1 MSTYMFFLHWTPSSR
16 YCRIYHLNFLH
27 LNHIR
32 VIQVLRNSQ
41 YLVCPLYLSR
51 QISNVIFGIFSF
63 KSSRMVRPCSF
74 LFGYFSSSSTSSL
87 KFKWLS
93 ACFRGSSPWQT
104 ERILHLL
111 TPTFLCLM
119 QQPATSLQIMSLS
132 EGDTLVF
139 SSNSTVSLR
148 VLAIQSHH
156 AYSTKSTPQFLIGSR
171 YVVLNDKT
179 IHLLRGSVG
188 FIPLRMIHMIQYDSC
203 TYHLHT
209 YPRRNQ
215 HWSAWSCLRLLHSLF
230 DLPLS
235 TLSFTKATGQT
246 IHCCNALAL
255 LTYLIFFYLN
265 NDATSPRLS

>member
-1 MSTYMFFLHWTPSSR
+1 MLQREQSM
-16 YCRIYHLNFLH
+16 
-27 LNHIR
+27 
-32 VIQVLRNSQ
+32 
-41 YLVCPLYLSR
+41 
-51 QISNVIFGIFSF
+51 
-63 KSSRMVRPCSF
+63 
-74 LFGYFSSSSTSSL
+74 
-87 KFKWLS
+87 
-93 ACFRGSSPWQT
+93 
-104 ERILHLL
+104 
-111 TPTFLCLM
+111 
-119 QQPATSLQIMSLS
+119 ATSLQIMSLS

-215 HWSAWSCLRLLHSLF
+215 HWSAWSCLRLFIPLF
-230 DLPLS
+230 WLPLALCHS
-235 TLSFTKATGQT
+235 RTLLVKQ
-246 IHCCNALAL
+246 IHCCNASCFAHLSYL
-255 LTYLIFFYLN
+255 LNFMTQHHL
-265 NDATSPRLS
+265 D